1 MKEEVIKMQVGA
13 MLRGIRE
20 KAGLSRPELGK
31 LVGIH
36 RNTLERYENGFDMP
50 IATFCLICEAL
61 KTKPCKVLEGLGK

>member
-1 MKEEVIKMQVGA
+1 MQVGA